1 MSSGNGDLSLGHFKD
16 RPLRPYASQ
25 STIKDN
31 QARLC
36 SLSRDRV
43 WLWYWLLL
51 LGINCHVVTI
61 SSCCRHKFHAAAA
74 CATEAEAAAAAAAAA
89 TDILRCNMQIINSII
104 RCTHES
110 LSLLNCASGA
120 NNAWRCNNSANYGA
134 CSMCRLGRRLRCGQ
148 GQ

>member
-43 WLWYWLLL
+43 WLWLWYWLLL

-74 CATEAEAAAAAAAAA
+74 CATEAEAAAAA

>member
-43 WLWYWLLL
+43 WLWLWYWLQL

-74 CATEAEAAAAAAAAA
+74 CATEAEAAA
-89 TDILRCNMQIINSII
+89 DILRCNMQIINSII